1 MLYNLC
7 YLMMINR
14 MKIFLLILL
23 IIIAIVL
30 IVKIYFEVDARRYEK
45 YVDESSAIKIEVPT
59 SAVEHKKLEQEGY
72 DIHYFVSGTLEGDL
86 IILLHP
92 AFSDHTVF
100 DAQIDALAENYRV
113 VAVDLIGHGLSQ
125 IRKSDD
131 KIDASAKHIVEIME
145 REGYS
150 SAHIMGASMGSL
162 IAQYVGVEYPSR
174 VKSLTVLGGYDI
186 NRVNPKL
193 SKAQNSSN
201 IQMMLR
207 AMLSMRSFRKYG
219 SGITA
224 YTTEGK
230 MKFYESMRL
239 YTRKSFLVMRGF
251 MNIIKDRN
259 FTANYPILIMVGEYD
274 VPLALDLARG
284 WHRDLEGSEYV
295 EIDNA
300 GHCANLDNVEQF
312 NNTLLNFIH
321 KTSRFQE

>member
-1 MLYNLC
+1 
-7 YLMMINR
+7 MMINR

-23 IIIAIVL
+23 IIIGIVL
-30 IVKIYFEVDARRYEK
+30 IVKVCFEVDARRYEK
-45 YVDESSAIKIEVPT
+45 YIDKLDTTKIEVPT
-59 SAVEHKKLEQEGY
+59 SVVEHKMLEQEGY
-72 DIHYFVSGTLEGDL
+72 NIHYFVSGVTEGDL

-150 SAHIMGASMGSL
+150 SAHIIGASMGSL
-162 IAQYVGVEYPSR
+162 VAQYVGVKYPSR
-174 VKSLTVLGGYDI
+174 VKSLIALGGYDI

-224 YTTEGK
+224 YTAEGK
-230 MKFYESMRL
+230 MRFYESMRL

-251 MNIIKDRN
+251 MNIIKSRDV
-259 FTANYPILIMVGEYD
+259 TASYPTLIMVGEHD

-284 WHRDLEGSEYV
+284 WRENSEGSEYV

-312 NNTLLNFIH
+312 NSTLLNFIH
-321 KTSRFQE
+321 KSDNKFQE